1 MVEVMPWLCHVLNID
16 IFFNYDSETQLGSQ
30 EESMDA
36 LDTTTDLFFTRT
48 DLDEDA
54 VQTVVGDALAG
65 SDDGELYLEER
76 YSEMLVF
83 DDGRMKSSSFDSTSG
98 FGLRAI
104 AGEAHGYAHSGEL
117 TLDALKRAAA
127 TVSSV
132 TSGYDGTMALPPQAG
147 GNRALYTAD
156 NPL

>member
-1 MVEVMPWLCHVLNID
+1 
-16 IFFNYDSETQLGSQ
+16 
-30 EESMDA
+30 MDA
-36 LDTTTDLFFTRT
+36 LDTTNDLFFTRT

-54 VQTVVGDALAG
+54 VQTVVSDALAG

-104 AGEAHGYAHSGEL
+104 AERSPWL
-117 TLDALKRAAA
+117 CPFR
-127 TVSSV
+127 
-132 TSGYDGTMALPPQAG
+132 
-147 GNRALYTAD
+147 
-156 NPL
+156 

>member
-1 MVEVMPWLCHVLNID
+1 MN
-16 IFFNYDSETQLGSQ
+16 
-30 EESMDA
+30 A

-48 DLDEDA
+48 DLDEKA
-54 VQTVVGDALAG
+54 VKTVISDALNG

-76 YSEMLVF
+76 HSEMLVF
-83 DDGRMKSSSFDSTSG
+83 DDGRMKSSSYDSSSG

-132 TSGYDGTMALPPQAG
+132 TDGYHGTMALPP
-147 GNRALYTAD
+147 
-156 NPL
+156 